1 MTEDEFLGF
10 PYIKKKYASASS
22 LRTLSLLL
30 LFAAILLAVIPVTS
44 DSSRYDTCGSVINGM
59 KNLTI
64 TNYYGETVT
73 NDRATKNCD
82 ESLRS
87 RRNITFTVAGIGIVL
102 LIASSINPTYSNSG
116 KKSNSEKSFQFTDLP
131 STKSPGYIPVEGL
144 EIFCSACE
152 EMVSESSKFCPSCG
166 EVLGEEVEIVIEE
179 QPPAC
184 PNPECESIPS
194 EGAVFCDQCG
204 AAV

>member
-1 MTEDEFLGF
+1 MEETPSFS
-10 PYIKKKYASASS
+10 PAS

-30 LFAAILLAVIPVTS
+30 LFAAILLAVIPVSS
-44 DSSRYDTCGSVINGM
+44 DSSRHDSCGSVINGM
-59 KNLTI
+59 KNFT
-64 TNYYGETVT
+64 TRSWVSNKSGELVLGTADDT
-73 NDRATKNCD
+73 RAKKNCD

-131 STKSPGYIPVEGL
+131 SAKSPGYIPVEGL

-204 AAV
+204 TAV

>member
-1 MTEDEFLGF
+1 MEETPSFS
-10 PYIKKKYASASS
+10 PAA

-30 LFAAILLAVIPVTS
+30 LFAAILLAVIPVSS
-44 DSSRYDTCGSVINGM
+44 DSSHDTCGSVINGM
-59 KNLTI
+59 KNLT
-64 TNYYGETVT
+64 TRGWVDGRHGDLVLGTVT
-73 NDRATKNCD
+73 DTRATKNCD

-87 RRNITFTVAGIGIVL
+87 RRNISFTVAGIGIVL

-166 EVLGEEVEIVIEE
+166 EILGEEVEIVIEE
-179 QPPAC
+179 QSPAC

-204 AAV
+204 TAV

>member
-10 PYIKKKYASASS
+10 PYIKKKYVSASY

-30 LFAAILLAVIPVTS
+30 LSAAILLAVIPFSSHGRNCGTLIGGGGYYPS
-44 DSSRYDTCGSVINGM
+44 DSTYSYQRVCTEAL
-59 KNLTI
+59 KT
-64 TNYYGETVT
+64 
-73 NDRATKNCD
+73 
-82 ESLRS
+82 
-87 RRNITFTVAGIGIVL
+87 RRIITFAVAGIGIVL

-166 EVLGEEVEIVIEE
+166 EVLGEEAEIVIEE

-204 AAV
+204 TAV